1 MGFPFLTYGYRK
13 SLCGLAL
20 AATVLP
26 GTVFAES
33 SFPAPVE
40 FEGRFRVVPSE
51 PGKPVLPGSSVTIQG
66 SGLKPGQSLV
76 LQRGTSVLGTEALTA
91 DDKGELSFTFTLP
104 ENAATGLHPVI
115 AIMDQPSSTTLF
127 DVKVS
132 KDVPLSG
139 SDAFSVTSVKSAP
152 GLYQS
157 AYSAKSG
164 ALFVAA
170 SNFRPPSAALLK
182 LNPETLAVVTEVSPP
197 PLPEDQRRAP
207 AEGQPDTGPQP
218 VGVFGLAVD
227 DEKGTIWT
235 TNTFDNSVAVYSQDD
250 LSLIKQFPPGEV
262 YHARDVKVDAKRGR
276 AYASASATN
285 GVHVFDTETLE
296 KVAVIEITSGIRG
309 GEFSLMSIALD
320 PEGNRLFA
328 VSRKSNE
335 LAVIDLT
342 SNSVAQ
348 VLPLP
353 GAKNASG
360 VDFDPVTGTVYVAS
374 QDSDNLLILD
384 LATGTVKHDVTTGA
398 GALNV
403 VFDPVQRLAYVSN
416 RGAGTVTVVTP
427 EGEIVA
433 NLDGGSYPNHV
444 ATDGKG
450 NIFAVNKSL
459 GAEDPAA
466 DHIALIRKAN

>member
-1 MGFPFLTYGYRK
+1 MGFPFLTNGYRK
-13 SLCGLAL
+13 SVFGLTL
-20 AATVLP
+20 AALVLP
-26 GTVFAES
+26 GAVLAES

-40 FEGRFRVVPSE
+40 FEGRFRVIPAE
-51 PGKPVLPGSSVTIQG
+51 PGKPVLPGSSVTIEG
-66 SGLKPGQSLV
+66 SGLKPGQTLV
-76 LQRGTSVLGTEALTA
+76 LQRGTAVLSRDALTA
-91 DDKGELSFTFTLP
+91 DDNGAVSFTFTLP
-104 ENAATGLHPVI
+104 EDAATGLHPVI
-115 AIMDQPSSTTLF
+115 AIMDQPSSTSLF

-139 SDAFSVTSVKSAP
+139 TDGFSVTRVKSAP

-157 AYSAKSG
+157 VYSAKSN

-170 SNFRPPSAALLK
+170 ASFRPPAAALLK
-182 LNPETLAVVTEVSPP
+182 LNPETLDVVAEVTPP

-207 AEGQPDTGPQP
+207 AEGQPDNGPQP
-218 VGVFGLAVD
+218 VALFGLAVD
-227 DEKGTIWT
+227 DEKGTIWG
-235 TNTFDNSVAVYSQDD
+235 TNTFDNSVAVYAQDD
-250 LSLIKQFPPGEV
+250 LSLIRQFPPGEV

-276 AYASASATN
+276 AYVSASATN

-309 GEFSLMSIALD
+309 GEFSLMSIAVD
-320 PEGNRLFA
+320 PDGNRLFA

-342 SNSVAQ
+342 SNTVTQ

-360 VDFDPVTGTVYVAS
+360 VDFDAATGTIYVAS
-374 QDSDNLLILD
+374 QDSDNLLIVD
-384 LATGTVKHDVTTGA
+384 LASGEVRHDVTTGA

-403 VFDPVQRLAYVSN
+403 VFDPVQKLAFVSN
-416 RGAGTVTVVTP
+416 RGAGTVTVVSP

-450 NIFAVNKSL
+450 NVFAANKSL
-459 GAEDPAA
+459 GAEDATA
-466 DHIALIRKAN
+466 DHIALIHKAN